1 MSVYILIGI
10 DPYSQPGIDKI
21 KRVDSIPDAIK
32 FIEIWIERELNKQ
45 TKFLSGVRGDIKTH
59 IKNYI
64 IDFEKYNELY
74 FYGEYKK
81 NTNTAYEYKWNLY
94 IL

>member
-32 FIEIWIERELNKQ
+32 F
-45 TKFLSGVRGDIKTH
+45 
-59 IKNYI
+59 
-64 IDFEKYNELY
+64 
-74 FYGEYKK
+74 
-81 NTNTAYEYKWNLY
+81 
-94 IL
+94 